1 MLPVV
6 MTGAEHAVV
15 FLSDAVE
22 VEGTHLEVE
31 RWLRRSGGDL
41 LVPLAGEATAWGE
54 ELLMTVGPSV
64 GERVLGVPVKVRL
77 GACWT
82 RDGSIAIPIRWEAAL
97 FESLFPVLDGT
108 LVVTSLDE
116 TRCRL
121 AIEASYRPPLE
132 RLGSLID
139 RVLLHRV
146 AESTVHDFLRRVGL
160 TLSAWCARCQNE

>member
-31 RWLRRSGGDL
+31 RWLRSSGGDL